1 MPSDVNDWWRKLM
14 PAQFNAIRTVSMHL
28 GRDITDT
35 DIMQVEALAPL
46 VGLRR
51 IVFNVYAGYTGSWR
65 DMTDERFQLM
75 KDKLVKRLEEV
86 LCAER
91 VAIIF
96 QT

>member
-1 MPSDVNDWWRKLM
+1 M

-35 DIMQVEALAPL
+35 DILQAEALAPL
-46 VGLRR
+46 VGLRT
-51 IVFNVYAGYTGSWR
+51 IVFTGYAGYTGSWR
-65 DMTDERFQLM
+65 DNTDEGFHSM

-96 QT
+96 QA